1 MALGLRTTVLQPPA
15 RTALASFEKGGER
28 AGQRKKPASGLLNTL
43 AGIGT

>member
-28 AGQRKKPASGLLNTL
+28 AGKKKPASGLLNTL